1 MRYNIKYELGLVR
14 RDYILHTC
22 ENEVAMIV
30 YVVTDYSGN
39 VLGVYTKEH
48 KALARKEE
56 LQRDVGVG
64 FKVSTVEVN
73 RNGTSD

>member
-1 MRYNIKYELGLVR
+1 MAYNIEYELGHLR
-14 RDYILHTC
+14 REYILHTC

-39 VLGVYTKEH
+39 VLGVYTKEN
-48 KALARKEE
+48 KALARREE

-73 RNGTSD
+73 KNGTSD